1 LAALLEPCRWREYL
15 RMRRARQDGTGHR
28 AGQIDG
34 ALSLLQ
40 VVAEIVNDERDAWG
54 LFGMYGADSEL

>member
-1 LAALLEPCRWREYL
+1 VLREYL